1 MDVAL
6 VRVATGGA
14 LLCSLCCHAV
24 AAGAPESFPVN
35 RESNNAA
42 PQNGASH
49 VQQVVAAIEQETSQK
64 RRIDEAESLYMWVAG
79 PAPRQVADADIDA
92 MAGLMRD
99 PNDSIRLAIAG
110 ALGQLGPRAKRAMPA
125 LVQAL
130 RERPCENAPATSAA
144 VIRMAIQR
152 IGQVVP
158 DVPCTDPFGS

>member
-1 MDVAL
+1 MGVAL
-6 VRVATGGA
+6 VRVATTGA
-14 LLCSLCCHAV
+14 LFCSLCCLAV
-24 AAGAPESFPVN
+24 AAGAPEFFPAN

-42 PQNGASH
+42 PKNGASH

-64 RRIDEAESLYMWVAG
+64 RRIEDAESLFTWAVG
-79 PAPRQVADADIDA
+79 PVPRQVADADIDA

-152 IGQVVP
+152 IGEVVP
-158 DVPCTDPFGS
+158 NVPCTDPFGS